1 MFRSILLTGVC
12 LVASPALAQHHD
24 SRAVPGTQPILDG
37 YGNGGWSIT
46 TDVPEAQA
54 YFSNAMELAHAFA
67 HQKAIDAARRAVKL
81 DPTCAMCLWADAY
94 TSGPTINYTVDAE
107 RTEENRLKTARAKE
121 LAAANGTDLE
131 RDLIAALEHRDY
143 DGGGRAEG
151 DRRFADAMRSLAV
164 KYPKV
169 EQVQTLT
176 AAAIMNG
183 PVDGDEEDGFE
194 AMVAPAVPYLEW
206 ALALDPDSTG
216 AIHYYI
222 HATEIV
228 GEPEKS
234 VPAAEKLAALA
245 PNASHLVHMP
255 SHVFY
260 WVGRYQDA
268 ADVNLAAVN
277 IGISE
282 AEALGMNPNEG
293 VWDLPY
299 HVHNVVFGLGG
310 ALMADDV
317 KTALELGMP
326 LVQNSRDAKEASF
339 HRQTVAGAGYFAV
352 ARYSPLE
359 ETMALEAPKLPF
371 LKALYHYARGEALA
385 REGRLDDVK
394 AELAKMPAEGIGER
408 KREDFSLLANQTLDI
423 AWRVLSGRVAMMEGR
438 NEDAYA
444 LFLEAAEIQEGEP
457 YKFLADPP
465 LWWFPVRRETA
476 AAKLAMGD
484 LEGAQKEIERA
495 LEVRPLDPVAM
506 AMGGKVAD

>member
-1 MFRSILLTGVC
+1 MLRSALLAGAC
-12 LVASPALAQHHD
+12 LMATPALAQHHASSMD
-24 SRAVPGTQPILDG
+24 GPQPLLDG
-37 YGNGGWSIT
+37 YGNGGWEIT

-54 YFSNAMELAHAFA
+54 YFSNAMELGHAFA
-67 HQKAIDAARRAVKL
+67 HQKAIDAARRAVEL
-81 DPTCAMCLWADAY
+81 DPNCAMCLWADALL
-94 TSGPTINYTVDAE
+94 SGPTINYTVDAE
-107 RTEENRLKTARAKE
+107 RTEENRLKTARAKD
-121 LAAANGTDLE
+121 LAAANGTELE

-143 DGGGRAEG
+143 DGGGRSEG
-151 DRRFADAMRSLAV
+151 DLRYANAMRHLAV
-164 KYPKV
+164 KHPRV
-169 EQVQTLT
+169 EKVQTLT
-176 AAAIMNG
+176 AAAIMNE
-183 PVDGDEEDGFE
+183 PMSGDLDFSALGK
-194 AMVAPAVPYLEW
+194 AVLPYLEW
-206 ALALDPDSTG
+206 AMVLDPDSTG
-216 AIHYYI
+216 AIHYYV
-222 HATEIV
+222 HATEVAGI
-228 GEPEKS
+228 PEAS
-234 VPAAEKLAALA
+234 IDVAEKLPVLA
-245 PNASHLVHMP
+245 PKASHLVHMP

-310 ALMADDV
+310 ALMADDA
-317 KTALELGMP
+317 KTALELGLP
-326 LVQNSRDAKEASF
+326 LIEHSRDAEEAGF
-339 HRQTVAGAGYFAV
+339 YLQTVAGAGYFA
-352 ARYSPLE
+352 ASRYLPLD

-385 REGRLDDVK
+385 RAGDLAGVK
-394 AELAKMPAEGIGER
+394 AELAEMPPEGVGER

-423 AWRVLSGRVAMMEGR
+423 AYRVLSGRIAMMEGR
-438 NEDAYA
+438 NEDAYD

-484 LEGAQKEIERA
+484 IEGAEQEIERA
-495 LEVRPLDPVAM
+495 LDVRPLDPVAM
-506 AMGGKVAD
+506 AMSGNVAD

>member
-1 MFRSILLTGVC
+1 MMRSILLAGAC
-12 LVASPALAQHHD
+12 LAASPAFAQHHD
-24 SRAVPGTQPILDG
+24 QAMDGPQPLLEG
-37 YGNGGWSIT
+37 YGNGGWTIT

-67 HQKAIDAARRAVKL
+67 HQKAIDAARRAVEL
-81 DPTCAMCLWADAY
+81 DPNCAMCLWADAY

-107 RTEENRLKTARAKE
+107 RTEENRLKVARAKE
-121 LAAANGTDLE
+121 LAAASGTELE
-131 RDLIAALEHRDY
+131 RDLITALEHRDY

-151 DRRFADAMRSLAV
+151 DKRFAQAMQHLAV

-169 EQVQTLT
+169 EPVMTLT

-183 PVDGDEEDGFE
+183 PVGEDETFSGL
-194 AMVAPAVPYLEW
+194 VAPAVPYLEW
-206 ALALDPDSTG
+206 ALVLDPDSTG
-216 AIHYYI
+216 AIHYYV

-234 VPAAEKLAALA
+234 VAAAEKLPILA
-245 PNASHLVHMP
+245 PRASHLVHMP

-282 AEALGMNPNEG
+282 AEALGLDPNEG
-293 VWDLPY
+293 VWGLPY

-310 ALMADDV
+310 ALMADDA
-317 KTALELGMP
+317 KTSLELGMP
-326 LVQNSRDAKEASF
+326 LVEHSRDAEEASF

-359 ETMALEAPKLPF
+359 ETMAMEAPKLPF

-385 REGRLDDVK
+385 RAGDLDGVK
-394 AELAKMPAEGIGER
+394 AELAEMPADGIGER
-408 KREDFSLLANQTLDI
+408 SRQDFSLLANQTLDI
-423 AWRVLSGRVAMMEGR
+423 AYRVLSGRVAMMEGR
-438 NEDAYA
+438 NEEAYD

-484 LEGAQKEIERA
+484 VEGAQAEIARA

-506 AMGGKVAD
+506 AMSGNVAD